1 NRSLSTDLKVVLPN
15 LDLFK
20 NPPSIFQL
28 LADPSVVVD
37 GLDNVLKALQDALSG
52 EILGVQIPFIGDAL
66 ANNPVTH
73 FIENIR
79 EQILAPLAN
88 TLRANNVGLQ
98 GLINLVQDQLYDLFS
113 DLGGADLIPNDTG
126 NPDQIMVH
134 GFGTNDPN
142 ANHFVE
148 FDIALGHTETISKDV

>member
-1 NRSLSTDLKVVLPN
+1 TFSNLDTSNVFSGSAHVDLPIYIGSLSSPISIGNPNDLKLDIADLKQFISDLAHNRSLSTDLKVVLPN

-28 LADPSVVVD
+28 LAAPSVVVD

-98 GLINLVQDQLYDLFS
+98 GLIN
-113 DLGGADLIPNDTG
+113 
-126 NPDQIMVH
+126 
-134 GFGTNDPN
+134 
-142 ANHFVE
+142 
-148 FDIALGHTETISKDV
+148 